1 VLASSEC
8 NELVFGCCQ
17 LDSTHARCVFGY
29 LHADVEPGSHDT
41 QSTWVRLCS
50 REQIGRISGARLPPA
65 WLMQPGYGEKPTKQD
80 SRIASMGHKIWVR
93 WKFLFDGHFIRIP
106 YRYIYLLC

>member
-17 LDSTHARCVFGY
+17 LDSTRARCVFGY

-41 QSTWVRLCS
+41 QSTVGQALQARANWSHLWS
-50 REQIGRISGARLPPA
+50 QASAGLAYAARLWREA
-65 WLMQPGYGEKPTKQD
+65 NQKD
-80 SRIASMGHKIWVR
+80 S
-93 WKFLFDGHFIRIP
+93 
-106 YRYIYLLC
+106 